1 MSLNLDNHD
10 TTPPPVF
17 ALWQLGFRPFFLLGG
32 LAAVILMTQWLLT
45 YLGYL
50 SVPYFANPAFWH
62 SHELLFGYTVAV
74 IAGFLL
80 TAVKNWTGLN
90 TLTQLPL
97 MLLTLVWLTG
107 RVVIA
112 AGDTLPPVLV
122 LAIDVA
128 FLPLLL
134 LAIAVPMLKARQY
147 PNLLIFAGL
156 LGLMTLANLLTHLNH
171 GVVRPLAGSGI
182 QLMIFVIMILIAIM
196 AGRVVP
202 FFTENGLGGIKLK
215 RYPWLDQLAILALLG
230 YALVELFSLGEQA
243 AMLLAGLAFLS
254 HAARWLS
261 WQHPGLW
268 RVPMLWVLHLAY
280 AWLVVSLLLGLLAR
294 LDWVPAVVEI
304 HAFTVGSLGMMTLGM
319 RARASLGHSGR
330 TIGASRLTIL
340 AFACMFLAA
349 IVRIAGGIFAGSSYS
364 HSIVWSATFWL
375 LAFILFVIEYAP
387 ILIRPRVDGR
397 PG

>member
-1 MSLNLDNHD
+1 MSLNIDNPHGQ
-10 TTPPPVF
+10 PGGF

-32 LAAVILMTQWLLT
+32 LAAVILMAHWLLI
-45 YLGYL
+45 YLGPV
-50 SVPYFANPAFWH
+50 SAPYFANPAFWH

-97 MLLTLVWLTG
+97 MLLALLWLAG
-107 RVVIA
+107 RVAIA
-112 AGDTLPPVLV
+112 AGDVLPPMLVLV
-122 LAIDVA
+122 IDVA

-134 LAIAVPMLKARQY
+134 LAIAVPLLKARQY

-156 LGLMTLANLLTHLNH
+156 LGLMTLANLLTHLDH
-171 GVVRPLAGSGI
+171 SVIRPLAGSGI
-182 QLMIFVIMILIAIM
+182 QLMIFLIMLLIAII

-230 YALVELFSLGEQA
+230 YALVELFSLGEQFAMVLA
-243 AMLLAGLAFLS
+243 ALACLS
-254 HAARWLS
+254 HGARWLS

-280 AWLVVSLLLGLLAR
+280 AWLVLSLLFALLAR
-294 LDWVPAVVEI
+294 LDWIPAVVEV
-304 HAFTVGSLGMMTLGM
+304 HAFTVGTLGMMTLGM
-319 RARASLGHSGR
+319 MARVSLGHSGR
-330 TIGASRLTIL
+330 SISASRLTIV
-340 AFACMFLAA
+340 AFSCLLLAA
-349 IVRIAGGIFAGSSYS
+349 VVRVAGGIFAGSSYS
-364 HSIVWSATFWL
+364 ESIVLSATLWL
-375 LAFILFVIEYAP
+375 VAFVLFVIEYAP